1 MIAAVKAIAAAESR
15 FAAHLVLFLHNR
27 YRTTGGEERAV
38 EELMTLVREELGEEA
53 ELLERDSAQLGRAR
67 AARALLSGGL
77 DPDEIAQAVRHTH
90 ARIVHV
96 HNVWPTFGPKAL
108 RAAKDAGARVVLHL
122 HNYRLV
128 CAVGT
133 CFNSHGED
141 CTRCQGHNTLPGVR
155 LNCRGASRAEALTYA
170 AALAAHQRSLVAHA
184 DAIVVPSQAAAQRL
198 AALSAPISNVHV
210 VGHVVREF
218 AERSNAENGSYAL
231 VASRLAPEKGIE
243 TAIDA
248 CEQANIELVV
258 AGDGPHP
265 LPRDHARFVGQVDR
279 EELAR
284 LRAGAALAIVPSRS
298 YETYGLA
305 AIEAMAAGVPV
316 VASHIG
322 ALGEIVEPDGLVP
335 PNDPHQLA
343 EAIMRRYG
351 HPGAGRR
358 AIEAAH
364 RLASPDVVATQLS
377 AAYEAASIT

>member
-1 MIAAVKAIAAAESR
+1 LI
-15 FAAHLVLFLHNR
+15 LFLHNR

-38 EELMTLVREELGEEA
+38 DELMRLVREELGEEA
-53 ELLERDSAQLGRAR
+53 ELLQRDSAQLGRAR
-67 AARALLSGGL
+67 AARALLGGGL
-77 DPDEIAQAVRHTH
+77 DPDDVAEAVKRTN

-96 HNVWPTFGPKAL
+96 HNVWPTFGPQAL
-108 RAAKDAGARVVLHL
+108 RAARDAGARVVLHL

-141 CTRCQGHNTLPGVR
+141 CTKCQARNTLPGLR

-170 AALAAHQRSLVAHA
+170 VALARHQRALVGHA
-184 DAIVVPSQAAAQRL
+184 DAIVVPSQSAAFRL
-198 AALSAPISNVHV
+198 KALRAPITNVHV

-218 AERSNAENGSYAL
+218 AERSSAEHGSYAL

-243 TAIDA
+243 TAIEA
-248 CEQANIELVV
+248 CERANIDLVV

-265 LPRDHARFVGQVDR
+265 LPRDRAKFVGHVSAD
-279 EELAR
+279 ELAR
-284 LRAGAALAIVPSRS
+284 LRGGAALAIVPSRS

-316 VASHIG
+316 VASHVG

-335 PNDPHQLA
+335 PNDPTQLA

-351 HPGAGRR
+351 DPGAGRR

-364 RLASPDVVATQLS
+364 RLASPQVVASQLS
-377 AAYEAASIT
+377 AAYETVTVRSAD